1 MVKNPPV
8 NTGDLDSIPGSGRS
22 LGEGNGN
29 SFSVLSW
36 KISRQRILVGYGP
49 WGHKELE
56 MAEQL
61 NSNNIQYLPK
71 ESREKRVEGRGK
83 EKENIT
89 SITTYQIL
97 GAT

>member
-1 MVKNPPV
+1 
-8 NTGDLDSIPGSGRS
+8 
-22 LGEGNGN
+22 
-29 SFSVLSW
+29 
-36 KISRQRILVGYGP
+36 
-49 WGHKELE
+49 

>member
-1 MVKNPPV
+1 
-8 NTGDLDSIPGSGRS
+8 
-22 LGEGNGN
+22 
-29 SFSVLSW
+29 
-36 KISRQRILVGYGP
+36 
-49 WGHKELE
+49 

-61 NSNNIQYLPK
+61 NSNTIQNLPK